1 MKIALATNDRKTL
14 AERTGRAKEFVIYHY
29 EESKLKS
36 TCYITNSHD
45 HHHHGEGESHEH
57 SHPEIT
63 EALQGVDVFI
73 VRRVGKNLKS
83 DLLKAGINFEVSKED
98 DILIILKNYTTWE

>member
-1 MKIALATNDRKTL
+1 MKVAIATNDRKTL

-29 EESKLKS
+29 EESKLVS
-36 TCYITNSHD
+36 TCYIINSHE
-45 HHHHGEGESHEH
+45 HHHHGEGESHDH
-57 SHPEIT
+57 THPEIT
-63 EALQGVDVFI
+63 EALLGVDVFI

-98 DILIILKNYTTWE
+98 NILMNLENYTTIK